1 MAAIVLPLTFILVF
15 LAFYSSNASN
25 LKETWVKSTLLISVL
40 LVMVTEVL
48 SGLHQLTAANLL
60 WAWLSIDLAIFLLL
74 FKTKTQLASHLV
86 VLTQQLT
93 IRVQNTFFSHKVLSV
108 GLVLLIVLVG
118 VQGLIYPPNNWDSL
132 TYHMS
137 RISHWISQASVAHY
151 PTSIFRQLYQPPF
164 AEFCIL
170 HVSLLAKS
178 DVYANWVQ
186 FFFWISMVPIIGSI
200 VALIQ
205 KRKAAIIGI
214 SVLILT
220 IPEAV
225 LQASSTQN
233 DLVLSYFLSCS
244 VYFVLKTFSTKF
256 SWTQIV
262 FAGISIG
269 LTLLTKGTAYLFL
282 APLGLYFG
290 IGAIKNLT
298 RRNYQFAYAG
308 MLILLLAL
316 SINFCHYYRN
326 YKLIQNPLGTDSK
339 MYANEVFGPGI
350 VLSAISKNIGLH
362 IGTFPLNRLYDKVLI
377 LFHQGIHIPLNS
389 IATNFLDIPYS
400 GAVTLPSHED
410 SAPNS
415 LHFYLIVCALLALF
429 IWQWR
434 RPKSGDRLQLYLGL
448 IVGLQ
453 FLFFCTYLK
462 WQPWHTR
469 LHLPLFFIS
478 VPLIVT
484 LFSSSMLLKKHFEK
498 LLLVLLMVAL
508 FAVAFNF
515 SRPLLSNS
523 KTSAIQINSDRFQKY
538 FSNQLKLYPEYKSID
553 SLISKNHYTNI
564 GLVLIGDSWEYP
576 LFYKNF
582 SDCRNPIH
590 LNSNNP
596 SQNIYQDTSL
606 VQCVI
611 STEKPDSSLTLNG
624 KKLNKQTVKNQFI
637 WMYE

>member
-1 MAAIVLPLTFILVF
+1 MAAIVLLLTFILVF
-15 LAFYSSNASN
+15 LVFYSSNACN

-40 LVMVTEVL
+40 LVVITEVL
-48 SGLHQLTAANLL
+48 SALHQLTTTNLL
-60 WAWLSIDLAIFLLL
+60 WAWLMIDLALFLFV
-74 FKTKTQLASHLV
+74 FKTRTQLASRIIE
-86 VLTQQLT
+86 LTQQLKVC
-93 IRVQNTFFSHKVLSV
+93 VQNTLFSHKILSV
-108 GLVLLIVLVG
+108 GLVLLIVLVC

-137 RISHWISQASVAHY
+137 RISHWISQASVTHY

-186 FFFWISMVPIIGSI
+186 FFFWISMVPIIGLI

-205 KRKAAIIGI
+205 KKKAAMIGI

-244 VYFVLKTFSTKF
+244 VYFILKTFRTNF

-262 FAGISIG
+262 FAGISVG

-282 APLGLYFG
+282 APLGIYFG

-298 RRNYQFAYAG
+298 LKNYQFALAG

-339 MYANEVFGPGI
+339 MYANEVFSPGV

-362 IGTFPLNRLYDKVLI
+362 IGPFPLNRMYDKVLI
-377 LFHQGIHIPLNS
+377 LFHQGINIPLNS

-400 GAVTLPSHED
+400 GAVTLPNHED
-410 SAPNS
+410 NAPNS
-415 LHFYLIVCALLALF
+415 LHFYLMVCALIAVF
-429 IWQWR
+429 IWPWR
-434 RPKSGDRLQLYLGL
+434 RPKSADQLQLYLGL
-448 IVGLQ
+448 IIGLQ
-453 FLFFCTYLK
+453 FLIFCTYLK

-478 VPLIVT
+478 VPLIVA
-484 LFSSSMLLKKHFEK
+484 LFSSSTLLKQHFEK

-508 FAVAFNF
+508 FSAVFNF
-515 SRPLLSNS
+515 SRPLLNNS
-523 KTSAIQINSDRFQKY
+523 KTSAIQINSNRFQKY
-538 FSNQLKLYPEYKSID
+538 FSNKMELYPEYKTID
-553 SLISKNHYTNI
+553 SLIGKNHYTNI
-564 GLVLIGDSWEYP
+564 GLALIGDSWEYP

-596 SQNIYQDTSL
+596 SQNIFQDTSL
-606 VQCVI
+606 VQCII
-611 STEKPDSSLTLNG
+611 SAEKPDSSLTLHG
-624 KKLNKQTVKNQFI
+624 KKLNKQTAKNQFL